1 MAKVV
6 VERGGQQEAMRR
18 EHPKPYYSRVVPLM
32 VVAAGG
38 VAESFSYSQAFGQDL
53 WLLGIDV
60 VIQIE
65 PGGALEQCYFDLYRG
80 TEPPKTQQDVEN
92 WEKIIDFPKIPGTS
106 GMVARGV
113 HRQFSWEMMKFYSG
127 TVNRFGVVF
136 RNVST
141 LQGYIYAF
149 FEISE
154 G

>member
-1 MAKVV
+1 MAKLVV
-6 VERGGQQEAMRR
+6 GRGGQQEAMRR
-18 EHPKPYYSRVVPLM
+18 EHPKPYYSRVISVMAGAP
-32 VVAAGG
+32 GG
-38 VAESFSYSQAFGQDL
+38 VAEGYGSSQGLGQDM

-65 PGGALEQCYFDLYRG
+65 PGGALEQCFFDLYRG

-92 WEKIIDFPKIPGTS
+92 WEKIIDFPKIPGVS
-106 GMVARGV
+106 GMVARGA
-113 HRQFSWEMMKFYSG
+113 HRQFSFKMMRFYSG
-127 TVNRFGVVF
+127 TGNRFGVVI

-141 LQGYIYAF
+141 LQGYVYAF